1 MYRYIGEAYSLEE
14 FKIGSKLYFRFNEYL
29 DFINEYK
36 LDNNFSKISCKSLE
50 DREVIFNEF
59 TDILSCLLIEPKN
72 IELILLKMKNLS
84 LRYVESYF
92 LLSSILDIA
101 TKIRQ
106 EKFSIFLPKPNEF
119 DCIKI
124 QKCLLEIKNE
134 NLFTN
139 CYNIDLDS
147 NDKLLLGFRSV
158 ISDDNNAIEITSF
171 FEKYL
176 AQLRDVLFQPFR
188 RFSNESNNQMNAFS
202 FDIVGGT
209 KEIKQDLK
217 LETIDK
223 VILFNKLMLL
233 SNFDELTQRKK
244 AFILSLLFSESE
256 ETTRNHLRMYDNNI
270 SNINDK
276 FKKSI
281 DKIDQILSRFKIT

>member
-14 FKIGSKLYFRFNEYL
+14 FKKGSKLYFRFNEYL

-36 LDNNFSKISCKSLE
+36 LDNNFSKISCKTLE
-50 DREVIFNEF
+50 DREVVFNDF
-59 TDILSCLLIEPKN
+59 TDILSCLLIDPKN
-72 IELILLKMKNLS
+72 IEPILLKIKNLG

-106 EKFSIFLPKPNEF
+106 EKFSVFLLKPNEF
-119 DCIKI
+119 DYLKI
-124 QKCLLEIKNE
+124 QKSLLEIQNE
-134 NLFTN
+134 NLFEE
-139 CYNIDLDS
+139 CYSIDFDK
-147 NDKLLLGFRSV
+147 NEKLLLGFRSL
-158 ISDDNNAIEITSF
+158 IFEDNIAIEITSF
-171 FEKYL
+171 FELYL
-176 AQLRDVLFQPFR
+176 AQLREIFFQPFK
-188 RFSNESNNQMNAFS
+188 RFDKVNVPEMITFS

-209 KEIKQDLK
+209 QEIKQDVK
-217 LETIDK
+217 FETIDK
-223 VILFNKLMLL
+223 VILFNKLMLS
-233 SNFDELTQRKK
+233 SNFDELHQRKK

-270 SNINDK
+270 SGINDK

-281 DKIDQILSRFKIT
+281 DKIDQILSRLKIT